1 MAILCEEINL
11 LFICVPKAGSSSLEN
26 FLISNFGGKQV
37 LTDHI
42 WDDDGKTILVD
53 YRHINIKEI
62 ISHRLLTLAQLEQ
75 MKILVVTRNPFD
87 WVVSLY
93 VFIVNSYQIL
103 KQEGEKAPDW
113 ITAGEH
119 WITEVASMNFDE
131 YVTHEFNNR
140 DLSVYSSFIE
150 GIDERKVEV
159 VQLEQLD
166 IEVKRIFQELGVE
179 LSQNIPHY
187 NKTEGKKTDFRL
199 YYSNKSRQII
209 EQSFA
214 RDFER
219 FGYSFDGIAM
229 FTLIKKTIN
238 FPNKFEKKIFGY
250 NIESPNLE
258 YSTNVT
264 EVFLTGWVLPT
275 EEKEAQIVVEGSG
288 VMETFPCDVQ
298 RDDVTKTILGE
309 INPNIKCGFQIKW
322 IHTGIFNISFVVEG
336 EKMLIAE
343 IEITSCREIEKE
355 MQQWEE
361 AIIAYQRALELN
373 PGYTSL
379 NIDIAEAYYQLGK
392 KYIEQNQLEEA
403 AQCYQKALEKQ
414 PHQKLAY
421 YDLQE
426 AITRA
431 YHQLGIHQAEQGL
444 LDEALI
450 CFKFAERGVTDLPIY
465 EQIWIGL
472 NGLATIDEACP
483 YYQKEIQLDAAKAY
497 FQQSSQYRLIDI
509 TSLNQHDREFIEKAG
524 LSLENLKLMPLE
536 DIALEELY
544 INSFGYEQKVELD
557 RLGLWGR
564 TYQKSLVETGY
575 IYSLCPWTGKI
586 IRSNKSVGFYH
597 ICGDHPVI
605 IYLFVGQQTFYV
617 IYGSWIA
624 EKTIIYLPSL
634 ELIIKVAQSLYGEV
648 LASYIERINVLK
660 AEMVTSW
667 KSVKSYIN
675 SDQPKQVALMT
686 AWNKNLGHYLWNEL
700 EAIQNLEHQEMLKK
714 IDKFL
719 VGQYDYFNPC
729 QLFDIPETKVID
741 TSGYSYLDLL
751 NLVTANNYVVVSLRY
766 THSVTEELAQRISQ
780 LSVKRSSLDVL
791 QEVES
796 AKKHFPLLCI
806 QFRSHYRVWLS
817 QIEGTANI
825 IKELYADFPN
835 LAVVFDGWSLTERP
849 DKRALSGIATDQALV
864 EQIITLLPSDIPV
877 YSAIGQTTY
886 ETVVWAN
893 AVDSYIATMGSG
905 LTYLV
910 WIANKRGVIH
920 SNTFMMNQ
928 HTVDVTS
935 SFRENCATSIFI
947 PNSEIQDQGQ
957 PASVTNYD
965 VDWKFILQQIKNIL
979 DTLPSRTYD
988 DKQNLF
994 LDE

>member
-1 MAILCEEINL
+1 
-11 LFICVPKAGSSSLEN
+11 
-26 FLISNFGGKQV
+26 
-37 LTDHI
+37 
-42 WDDDGKTILVD
+42 
-53 YRHINIKEI
+53 
-62 ISHRLLTLAQLEQ
+62 
-75 MKILVVTRNPFD
+75 
-87 WVVSLY
+87 
-93 VFIVNSYQIL
+93 
-103 KQEGEKAPDW
+103 
-113 ITAGEH
+113 
-119 WITEVASMNFDE
+119 
-131 YVTHEFNNR
+131 
-140 DLSVYSSFIE
+140 
-150 GIDERKVEV
+150 
-159 VQLEQLD
+159 
-166 IEVKRIFQELGVE
+166 
-179 LSQNIPHY
+179 
-187 NKTEGKKTDFRL
+187 
-199 YYSNKSRQII
+199 
-209 EQSFA
+209 
-214 RDFER
+214 
-219 FGYSFDGIAM
+219 M
-229 FTLIKKTIN
+229 FTVIKKIIN
-238 FPNKFEKKIFGY
+238 FPNKFERKIFGY

-258 YSTNVT
+258 YSTNVAK
-264 EVFLTGWVLPT
+264 VFLSGWVLPR

-343 IEITSCREIEKE
+343 IEITSCREIEIVEDSNQASVYFQLGKDQEQEGNIEEAIASYLEAVKLSLGNFSYCQGLSEALIKINQPHHWEQAITIYRRIISENPNSIGVNYFLGFYLQNTQQFEAACQAYQNTISINPDFFWAYFSLVNCAKE

-373 PGYTSL
+373 PGCTSL
-379 NIDIAEAYYQLGK
+379 NSDIAEAYYQLGKKYKEMQQWEEAIIAYQRALELNPGCTSLNSDIAEAYYQLGK

-403 AQCYQKALEKQ
+403 AQCYQKVLEKQ

-597 ICGDHPVI
+597 TCGDHPVI

-634 ELIIKVAQSLYGEV
+634 ELIIKVAHSLFGEV

-686 AWNKNLGHYLWNEL
+686 AWNKNLGHYMWNEL
-700 EAIQNLEHQEMLKK
+700 EAIQNLEHQGMLKK

-766 THSVTEELAQRISQ
+766 THLVTEELAQRISQ

-791 QEVES
+791 EEVES

-835 LAVVFDGWSLTERP
+835 LAVVFDGWSLPERP

-935 SFRENCATSIFI
+935 SFRENCATNIFI

>member
-1 MAILCEEINL
+1 M
-11 LFICVPKAGSSSLEN
+11 F
-26 FLISNFGGKQV
+26 
-37 LTDHI
+37 T
-42 WDDDGKTILVD
+42 
-53 YRHINIKEI
+53 
-62 ISHRLLTLAQLEQ
+62 
-75 MKILVVTRNPFD
+75 
-87 WVVSLY
+87 
-93 VFIVNSYQIL
+93 VNSKIINSS
-103 KQEGEKAPDW
+103 KA
-113 ITAGEH
+113 
-119 WITEVASMNFDE
+119 FD
-131 YVTHEFNNR
+131 NN
-140 DLSVYSSFIE
+140 L
-150 GIDERKVEV
+150 
-159 VQLEQLD
+159 
-166 IEVKRIFQELGVE
+166 
-179 LSQNIPHY
+179 
-187 NKTEGKKTDFRL
+187 
-199 YYSNKSRQII
+199 
-209 EQSFA
+209 
-214 RDFER
+214 
-219 FGYSFDGIAM
+219 
-229 FTLIKKTIN
+229 
-238 FPNKFEKKIFGY
+238 FGY
-250 NIESPNLE
+250 NLKSPNQG
-258 YSTNVT
+258 YSTNVS
-264 EVFLTGWVLPT
+264 EVFLSGWVLPR

-309 INPNIKCGFQIKW
+309 IHPNIKCGFQIKW

-343 IEITSCREIEKE
+343 IEITSCREIEIVEDSNQASVYFQLGKDQE
-355 MQQWEE
+355 QEGNIEEAIASYLEAVKLSLGNFYYCQGLSEALIKINQPHHWEQAITIYQRIISENPNSIWMIYFLGFSLQNIQQFEAACQTYQKAISIDPNFFWAYFSLVNCAKGMQQWEE

-379 NIDIAEAYYQLGK
+379 NIDIAEVYYQLGK
-392 KYIEQNQLEEA
+392 KYIEQNQLEKA
-403 AQCYQKALEKQ
+403 AQCYQKVLEKH

-634 ELIIKVAQSLYGEV
+634 ELIIKVAHSLYGEV

-686 AWNKNLGHYLWNEL
+686 AWNKNLGHYMWNEL
-700 EAIQNLEHQEMLKK
+700 EAIQNLEHQGMLKK

-766 THSVTEELAQRISQ
+766 THLVTEELAQRISQ

-791 QEVES
+791 EEVES

-835 LAVVFDGWSLTERP
+835 LAVVFDGWSLPERP

-935 SFRENCATSIFI
+935 SFRENCATNIFI